1 MVGKEN
7 REGQGRKPLARKNK
21 EASESG
27 EINVMVMRT
36 EAIWNYIVLEK
47 KHLEKSLESATLN
60 FDLFGLYDEPSTSR
74 KWVSPWG
81 ENNQNN
87 NRMYRDIKK
96 GAGGISRSQK

>member
-1 MVGKEN
+1 MAGKEN

-47 KHLEKSLESATLN
+47 KTPGK
-60 FDLFGLYDEPSTSR
+60 EPG
-74 KWVSPWG
+74 VS
-81 ENNQNN
+81 
-87 NRMYRDIKK
+87 DIKL
-96 GAGGISRSQK
+96 